1 MNPYHNLTEALEG
14 LICQGYNKNFVLKK
28 DCLKVRNGKEKISLN
43 DFQVQQMYHFD
54 DPDPKFKAII
64 YGVSCKKDGIKGL
77 LVTDQDILSKNHS
90 QEIENKFE
98 QKSIL

>member
-64 YGVSCKKDGIKGL
+64 YGVSCEKDGTKGL

-90 QEIENKFE
+90 LEIENKFE